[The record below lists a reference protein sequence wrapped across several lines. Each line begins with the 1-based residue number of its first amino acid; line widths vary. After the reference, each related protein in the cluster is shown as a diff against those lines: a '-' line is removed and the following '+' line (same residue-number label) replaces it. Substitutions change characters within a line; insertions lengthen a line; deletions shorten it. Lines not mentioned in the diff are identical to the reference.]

1 MKSPSRPDSK
11 FAAKNKIKTHATPS
25 EVRLIAGKYR
35 GRKIRFK
42 EAPGLR
48 PTGDRLRETLFSW
61 LQTKL
66 PGARCLDLFTG
77 SGALGFEA
85 ASRGAAL
92 VQMVEFN
99 RESFQM
105 LQSQQQAL
113 QATEVQLFH
122 ADAMQFLQ
130 EQNQAYDVIF
140 LDPPFNGEWLARVL
154 PLIAQK
160 QLLNDAGLIY
170 LELERQS
177 EWPTLPPQW
186 HWYRQKEA
194 GQVKYG
200 LAQQPSSDSST
211 T

>member
-1 MKSPSRPDSK
+1 MKSPKRPDANLS
-11 FAAKNKIKTHATPS
+11 ANNMAKTKATLS

-92 VQMVEFN
+92 VHMVEFN
-99 RESFQM
+99 RESHQM
-105 LQSQQQAL
+105 LQKQQQEL
-113 QATEVQLFH
+113 QASEIQLFH
-122 ADAMQFLQ
+122 TDALQFLDAQ
-130 EQNQAYDVIF
+130 SQAYDVIF
-140 LDPPFNGEWLARVL
+140 LDPPFNGDWLARVL
-154 PLIAQK
+154 PIIAQK
-160 QLLNDAGLIY
+160 QLLNENGLIY

-177 EWPTLPPQW
+177 AWPALPPQW

-200 LAQQPSSDSST
+200 LAQRQCPD
-211 T
+211 